1 MTKIAGSGSTPKC
14 YGSATL
20 EILFLREALIFQIVE
35 EEEQFQLTIVDV
47 AHEGRQYTLPFPAS
61 KRVADV
67 KRVAAVVTAIPVFRP
82 VFHLFRDR
90 FADPHK
96 CGSRSSFSH

>member
-1 MTKIAGSGSTPKC
+1 MDPQV
-14 YGSATL
+14 ATL

-35 EEEQFQLTIVDV
+35 EEEQFQLTIIDV

-82 VFHLFRDR
+82 VFHSGTQIFQ
-90 FADPHK
+90 
-96 CGSRSSFSH
+96 CSGSGSGVGAETNHS

>member
-1 MTKIAGSGSTPKC
+1 VTKIAGSGSTPKC
-14 YGSATL
+14 HGSATL
-20 EILFLREALIFQIVE
+20 EILFLREELIFQIVE
-35 EEEQFQLTIVDV
+35 EEEQFQLTIIDM

-82 VFHLFRDR
+82 VFHSTHPPISFLFRDPN
-90 FADPHK
+90 FPV
-96 CGSRSSFSH
+96 